1 MGLTVLRGGEIW
13 WYITGLGI
21 QGSSYVTSG
30 MNHLASGKLQFFISE
45 MNIRPV
51 FPNSQEVLWGFI
63 EIIYVKS
70 FYNLNMLHECKL
82 LTRIES

>member
-1 MGLTVLRGGEIW
+1 MYIKKVKCRCSLKYQRKLRMEKVYVGITVLRGGEIW

-51 FPNSQEVLWGFI
+51 FPNSQEVL
-63 EIIYVKS
+63 
-70 FYNLNMLHECKL
+70 
-82 LTRIES
+82 